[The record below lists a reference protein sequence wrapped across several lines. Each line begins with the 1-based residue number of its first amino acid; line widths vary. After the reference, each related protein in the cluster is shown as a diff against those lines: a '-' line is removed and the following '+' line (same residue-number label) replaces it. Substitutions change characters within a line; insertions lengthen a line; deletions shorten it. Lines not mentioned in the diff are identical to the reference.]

1 MPHRDRTFENK
12 EARSARRTDP
22 LFFLRPHSEN
32 TPSDSTIH
40 IEKSTVLRYD
50 PIGPIEK
57 LVAGF
62 ARHLK
67 NKTGNVIAFII

>member
-1 MPHRDRTFENK
+1 MPYRDRRFEEN
-12 EARSARRTDP
+12 EARSAARTDP
-22 LFFLRPHSEN
+22 LVLLRPHSEN
-32 TPSDSTIH
+32 KPSDSTIH
-40 IEKSTVLRYD
+40 IEKPTVFRCD

-67 NKTGNVIAFII
+67 SETGNLIAFII